1 MQAAPN
7 KLATMLTLSAAVRSG
22 LSPLS
27 AKFVGSINSD
37 VDASQQNS
45 EYFERSPDRV
55 RGCNVSAPFAET
67 TAEY

>member
-45 EYFERSPDRV
+45 ESFERSPDRH
-55 RGCNVSAPFAET
+55 GFNVSAPFAET
-67 TAEY
+67 AAEY